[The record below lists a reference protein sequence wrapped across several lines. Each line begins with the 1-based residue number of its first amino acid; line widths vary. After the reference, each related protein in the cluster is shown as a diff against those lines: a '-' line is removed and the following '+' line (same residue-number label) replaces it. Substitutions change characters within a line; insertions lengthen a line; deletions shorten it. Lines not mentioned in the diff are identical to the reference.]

1 MRHLYIVLYS
11 TLKYSF
17 LLIFNTLDIEVHY
30 DCYSFSMHRVYSG
43 RNFYIY
49 ITPYLIESTL
59 ELLVRTGVDLC
70 THDQYLCMNI
80 VLCSSANCSN
90 KSADDEVG
98 LGGAFG
104 VKCKIA
110 QYRSISLTTQRA
122 AQREER
128 EADSSGHRYSSRCNV
143 LLGILIV

>member
-1 MRHLYIVLYS
+1 M
-11 TLKYSF
+11 
-17 LLIFNTLDIEVHY
+17 D
-30 DCYSFSMHRVYSG
+30 DFSIH
-43 RNFYIY
+43 

-59 ELLVRTGVDLC
+59 VLLERTGVDLC

-110 QYRSISLTTQRA
+110 QHRSLSLNIAHYFENQLKINTELFAQSEKIS
-122 AQREER
+122 
-128 EADSSGHRYSSRCNV
+128 
-143 LLGILIV
+143 